1 MQLLISKFELFI
13 AAEIINRYFKFEMR
27 NGDGD
32 YIIETNDIAEAIFLA
47 LTSENDKEADGKL
60 ADFYNKLL
68 QYTKPEEMVENE

>member
-47 LTSENDKEADGKL
+47 LTSENDKEADRKL

-68 QYTKPEEMVENE
+68 RYTEPEEIK

>member
-47 LTSENDKEADGKL
+47 LTSENDKEADREL

-68 QYTKPEEMVENE
+68 RYTKPEA

>member
-1 MQLLISKFELFI
+1 MQLLISKYELFI

-47 LTSENDKEADGKL
+47 LTSENDKEADRKL

-68 QYTKPEEMVENE
+68 RYTKPEA